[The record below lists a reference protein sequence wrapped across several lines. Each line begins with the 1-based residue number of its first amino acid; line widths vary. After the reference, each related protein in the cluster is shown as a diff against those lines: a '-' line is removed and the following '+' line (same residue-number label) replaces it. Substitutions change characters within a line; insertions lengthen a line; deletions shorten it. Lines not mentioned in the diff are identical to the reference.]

1 MDGRGSMLDPTFV
14 RDHIEEVR
22 AGLRNRGLD
31 PDKALEDI
39 ATLETARRRL
49 IPELEA
55 LKRLQDT
62 SGDEIA
68 RAKRQGL
75 DTTPVQEANRARAQQ
90 IKQLT
95 VQLDAIEGQLERAV
109 LTLPNLPHASVPVGR
124 SVADNKEV
132 RRHGEPRA
140 FDFEPLPHWDLGPAL
155 GIIDFE
161 RATRIS
167 GARFSVLSGAGAR
180 LSRALINFMLDLH
193 TREHGYRE
201 VEPPFLVNSASLVGT
216 GNLPKF
222 EADLFKIAGEWDLYL
237 VPTAEVPLTNLHRG
251 EILDGRDLPIR
262 YTAYTPCFRSEAG
275 SYGQDVRGL
284 IRQHQF
290 DKVELVKL
298 TTPDRSYDELES
310 LTANAEEVLK
320 RLELP
325 YRTMLL
331 CTGDMGFASAKTYDI
346 EVWLPSLQTY
356 REISSCSNTET
367 FQARR
372 ANIKFR
378 SGGTGKAEFV
388 HTLNGSGLAV
398 GRTIVAILENYQEKD
413 GSVVIPRALRSYMDG
428 REVIE
433 RSQKIP

>member
-1 MDGRGSMLDPTFV
+1 MDKQL
-14 RDHIEEVR
+14 EE
-22 AGLRNRGLD
+22 
-31 PDKALEDI
+31 I

-49 IPELEA
+49 IPEIEA
-55 LKRLQDT
+55 LRRLQNT
-62 SGDEIA
+62 SGDEVA
-68 RAKRQGL
+68 RAKRMGK
-75 DTTPVQEANRARAQQ
+75 DTKDIQETSRAGKQQ
-90 IKQLT
+90 IKQLS
-95 VQLDAIEGQLERAV
+95 IQLESVEHQRDTA
-109 LTLPNLPHASVPVGR
+109 LLLLPNLPHPTVPVGK
-124 SVADNKEV
+124 SAADNVEV
-132 RRHGEPRA
+132 RRHAQPRS
-140 FDFEPLPHWDLGPAL
+140 FDFEPQAHWDLGPAL
-155 GIIDFE
+155 GILDFE
-161 RATRIS
+161 RAARIA

-193 TREHGYRE
+193 TKEHGYRE
-201 VEPPFLVNSASLVGT
+201 VEPPILVNSASLIGT

-237 VPTAEVPLTNLHRG
+237 IPTAEVPLTNLHRG

-298 TTPDRSYDELES
+298 ATPEQSDDEREA

-325 YRTMLL
+325 YRTVLL
-331 CTGDMGFASAKTYDI
+331 STGDLGFASAKTYDI
-346 EVWLPSLQTY
+346 EVWLPSQNTY
-356 REISSCSNTET
+356 REISSCSNTEA

-372 ANIKFR
+372 ANITFR
-378 SGGTGKAEFV
+378 AGGTGKAELV

-398 GRTIVAILENYQEKD
+398 GRTLVAILENYQQKD
-413 GSVVIPRALRSYMDG
+413 GSVAIPPALRPYMDG
-428 REVIE
+428 REIIGPT
-433 RSQKIP
+433 KG